1 MAYNQQEMK
10 RMGRITANESKTSPQ
25 SLFDQYEERLQ
36 LAFRKPATYKA
47 NINVLMHAFGYF
59 SDQLTSREKRFFLN
73 SLEEYR
79 REQVP
84 LSVPLNL
91 TESYINRFET
101 DYLAQQTFFH
111 PFPKELMTITDSGKG
126 RSLK

>member
-1 MAYNQQEMK
+1 M
-10 RMGRITANESKTSPQ
+10 
-25 SLFDQYEERLQ
+25 
-36 LAFRKPATYKA
+36 AFRKPATFTA

-59 SDQLTSREKRFFLN
+59 SDQLTTPEKRFFLN

-84 LSVPLNL
+84 LSVPLSL
-91 TESYINRFET
+91 TESYISRFQN
-101 DYLAQQTFFH
+101 DYLAQQSFFQ
-111 PFPKELMTITDSGKG
+111 PFPKEMMTITDSGKG